1 MGLLRW
7 LFGDSQDK
15 NKATKANSNIN
26 QGASKPKEKAP
37 ESPSKKPSSRK
48 PANRAQHDPS
58 HKSLILEGDCE
69 RTVYTYD
76 GAPLKGTR
84 KGSVFYADVVTRR
97 VKLTSTLNGAVWDTG
112 QNGGVA
118 LALNGK
124 VFGTTNTLDKTFR
137 KLVDRGYSI
146 KVKVKRLGMY
156 DVGTPEVVMMIPDP
170 DEIMA
175 WVDACEELGREIPF
189 DERNCQECL
198 DASDAYDERKRLE
211 WAVGHELPRGVE
223 GISLNFDEWTGP
235 MAIDDASTLNVSTS
249 WIPTPKGSS
258 AKPHILIKEGD
269 ISIIELSARNGNYSF
284 LAEHV
289 GERPFECVC
298 RKLDSMRDEGG
309 YYWKL
314 TLVYFTSNSD

>member
-1 MGLLRW
+1 MGLLSR
-7 LFGDSQDK
+7 LFGGRRDNDK
-15 NKATKANSNIN
+15 TDEAERPVEAAVNRPSTVVELRDTTS
-26 QGASKPKEKAP
+26 ASPHNHT
-37 ESPSKKPSSRK
+37 R
-48 PANRAQHDPS
+48 R
-58 HKSLILEGDCE
+58 SLVLDGDCE

-84 KGSVFYADVVTRR
+84 KGSVFYADIVTRR
-97 VKLTSTLNGAVWDTG
+97 VRLTSTLNGAVWDTG
-112 QNGGVA
+112 RDGGTA
-118 LALNGK
+118 LSLNGK
-124 VFGTTNTLDKTFR
+124 VFGATNTLDETFR

-146 KVKVKRLGMY
+146 KVKVKRLRMY
-156 DVGTPEVVMMIPDP
+156 DVGIPEVVMMIPDP
-170 DEIMA
+170 NEIMA
-175 WVDACEELGREIPF
+175 WADACEELGREIPF
-189 DERNCQECL
+189 EERNSQECL
-198 DASDAYDERKRLE
+198 NASDAYDERKRLE

-223 GISLNFDEWTGP
+223 GISINFDEWTGTR
-235 MAIDDASTLNVSTS
+235 AIDGASTLNVSTS

-269 ISIIELSARNGNYSF
+269 ISIIELSARNGSYSF

-314 TLVYFTSNSD
+314 TLVYLTK